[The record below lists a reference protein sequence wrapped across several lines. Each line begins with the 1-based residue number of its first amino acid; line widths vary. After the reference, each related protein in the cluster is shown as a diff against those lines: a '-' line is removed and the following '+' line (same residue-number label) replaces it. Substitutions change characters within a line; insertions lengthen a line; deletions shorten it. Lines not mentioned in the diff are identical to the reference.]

1 MASPELRARLGRNS
15 GLLLAAG
22 LLLGLACCPS
32 DVREAL
38 LLRRGVLV
46 HGQVWRLW
54 TGHWVHFGWSHLV
67 WDVGC
72 FVLAGVWLCE
82 LGARR
87 VIWQIL
93 VLLAP
98 LLSLGILLI
107 DPKIGAYGGLSGLVC
122 AEVAV
127 LSVWL
132 WRTNQPTLSVL
143 VSLALALKLGAELL
157 TGQAAFT
164 HFEVGAVHSVPLAH
178 QLGTILGLM
187 WAVFLRK
194 KSA

>member
-1 MASPELRARLGRNS
+1 
-15 GLLLAAG
+15 
-22 LLLGLACCPS
+22 
-32 DVREAL
+32 
-38 LLRRGVLV
+38 
-46 HGQVWRLW
+46 
-54 TGHWVHFGWSHLV
+54 
-67 WDVGC
+67 
-72 FVLAGVWLCE
+72 
-82 LGARR
+82 
-87 VIWQIL
+87 L

-178 QLGTILGLM
+178 QLGTMLGLM